1 MKKRFVGLGALL
13 GIAGATLIQ
22 LPLSWIGPHVLPQ
35 EMGKNIRYSGT
46 IWKGHIS
53 GVDIIGDIYFNV
65 DAKALLSRQLP
76 LSFQTSSSAM
86 TMSGKSS
93 KNRLKDFKFSG
104 QLADL
109 PTSDGRLKEIAGHV
123 DFQISQMDFD
133 ENCKAAAGN
142 AATDILTRNGGRW
155 QWRGPFLSG
164 PISCDQ
170 GDLIVKLSGSENAQ
184 TIKADLRIKID
195 GAYRAVFSVRTREAA
210 AGVVLPLYGFDIR
223 NGHYY
228 LTEEGKWR

>member
-1 MKKRFVGLGALL
+1 MKKRFIGLVALL
-13 GIAGATLIQ
+13 GIAGATLTQ

-35 EMGKNIRYSGT
+35 KMGKNIRYSGT
-46 IWKGHIS
+46 IWKGQIT
-53 GVDIIGDIYFNV
+53 GVDFIGDIYFDVN
-65 DAKALLSRQLP
+65 AKALLSSQLP
-76 LSFQTSSSAM
+76 LSFQTSSPAM
-86 TMSGKSS
+86 TTSGKAS

-123 DFQISQMDFD
+123 DFQISEMEFD
-133 ENCKAAAGN
+133 ESCKSASGN

-170 GDLIVKLSGSENAQ
+170 GDLLVKLSGSENAQ
-184 TIKADLRIKID
+184 TINADLRIKIG
-195 GAYRAVFSVRTREAA
+195 GAYRADFSVRTSEAA
-210 AGVVLPLYGFDIR
+210 AGVVLPLYGFESR
-223 NGHYY
+223 NGQYY